1 MIFNR
6 FEWTLLMRIVLLA
19 GSMLLCLYFMV
30 YTEKYVSGV
39 IVSLLVVYQIYELY
53 QYVLETNR
61 KLTRFL
67 EAVRYSDFTAGFSK
81 DSKLGESF
89 RNLNRMFNEVFDA
102 FRRARAEKE
111 ENWQYLKTVVQHVNV
126 GLLSYDESGNVE
138 LINNTAKRYLRTP
151 HLTNI
156 QELAKVNPEVYQ
168 TILHL
173 APGTKT
179 LVKPSSDLHLSINAT
194 ELRLRGSQYKLI
206 SMQNILSELQ
216 QQEIES
222 WQNLTKVLRHE
233 IMNSITPIASLA
245 GTAIDIIQEDV
256 VRQNGSMSF
265 DLEAYDDI
273 SMSLRTIENRSR
285 GLVTFVDAYRN
296 FTNIPRPEFQ
306 RVLVKDVVEEVVKLI
321 RAGVA
326 DHRIALEVSLDPPN
340 LIARMDAK
348 LIEMV
353 LINVLKNAAE
363 VLGET
368 ENPTITIDVHA
379 DMEQRVFIDIT
390 DNGPGIEPEALEKI
404 FIPFY
409 TTKSSGSG
417 IGLSLSQR
425 IMQMHQGNLT
435 VRSKVG
441 EGTTFTLQ
449 L

>member
-1 MIFNR
+1 M
-6 FEWTLLMRIVLLA
+6 LVRITLLA
-19 GSMLLCLYFMV
+19 GSMLLCLYFVV

-39 IVSLLVVYQIYELY
+39 IVLLLVIYQIYELY

-102 FRRARAEKE
+102 FRKARAEKE

-168 TILHL
+168 TILNL

-194 ELRLRGSQYKLI
+194 ELRLRGSQYKLV

-296 FTNIPRPEFQ
+296 FTNIPRPEFK
-306 RVLVKDVVEEVVKLI
+306 RVVVKDIVEEVVKLI
-321 RAGVA
+321 QAGVA
-326 DHRIALEVSLDPPN
+326 DHRIALEVNLDPPN

-363 VLGET
+363 VLNEV
-368 ENPTITIDVHA
+368 EHPAITIDVHA
-379 DMEQRVFIDIT
+379 DMEQRVFIAIT
-390 DNGPGIEPEALEKI
+390 DNGPGIEPEALERI

-409 TTKSSGSG
+409 TTKSTGSG

-435 VRSKVG
+435 VRSVVG
-441 EGTTFTLQ
+441 KGTTFTLQ

>member
-39 IVSLLVVYQIYELY
+39 IVSMLVVYQIYELY

-102 FRRARAEKE
+102 FRKARAEKE
-111 ENWQYLKTVVQHVNV
+111 EHWQYLKTVVQHVNV

-156 QELAKVNPEVYQ
+156 RELAEMSPELYQ

-179 LVKPSSDLHLSINAT
+179 LAKPSSDLHLSINAT
-194 ELRLRGSQYKLI
+194 ELRLRGSQYKLV

-256 VRQNGSMSF
+256 VRQNGSMTF

-306 RVLVKDVVEEVVKLI
+306 RVMVKDVVEEVVKLI

-326 DHRIALEVSLDPPN
+326 DHRIALEVSLEPPN

-363 VLGET
+363 VLNET
-368 ENPTITIDVHA
+368 EDPTITIDVHS

-409 TTKSSGSG
+409 TTKSTGSG

-425 IMQMHQGNLT
+425 IMQMHQGNLL

>member
-1 MIFNR
+1 M
-6 FEWTLLMRIVLLA
+6 A
-19 GSMLLCLYFMV
+19 ASMLLCLYFTV

-39 IVSLLVVYQIYELY
+39 IISLLVVYQIYELY

-89 RNLNRMFNEVFDA
+89 RDLNRMFNEVFEA
-102 FRRARAEKE
+102 FRKARAEKE
-111 ENWQYLKTVVQHVNV
+111 EHWQYLKTVVQHVNV
-126 GLLSYDESGNVE
+126 GLLSYDESGNIE
-138 LINNTAKRYLRTP
+138 LLNNTAKRYLRVS
-151 HLTNI
+151 HLSNI
-156 QELAKVNPEVYQ
+156 QELAEVSPEVYQ
-168 TILHL
+168 TILKL
-173 APGTKT
+173 APGSKT
-179 LVKPSSDLHLSINAT
+179 LVKPSADLHLSINAT
-194 ELRLRGSQYKLI
+194 ELRLRGSQYKLV

-245 GTAIDIIQEDV
+245 GTAIDIIQEDA
-256 VRQNGSMSF
+256 VRQNGSMIFEQES
-265 DLEAYDDI
+265 YDDI
-273 SMSLRTIENRSR
+273 SMSLRTIENRSK

-306 RVLVKDVVEEVVKLI
+306 RVVVKEIVGEVVKLI
-321 RAGVA
+321 KAGVA
-326 DHRIALEVSLDPPN
+326 DHRINLTVSIEPPT
-340 LIARMDAK
+340 LIVRMDAK

-363 VLGET
+363 VLYEV
-368 ENPTITIDVHA
+368 EEPSITIDVHT

-409 TTKSSGSG
+409 TTKSTGSG

-425 IMQMHQGNLT
+425 IMQMHQGNLM

>member
-1 MIFNR
+1 
-6 FEWTLLMRIVLLA
+6 MRITLLA
-19 GSMLLCLYFMV
+19 GSMLLCLYFSV

-102 FRRARAEKE
+102 FRKARAEKE
-111 ENWQYLKTVVQHVNV
+111 EHWQYLKTVVQHVNV

-156 QELAKVNPEVYQ
+156 QELAAVNPEVYQ
-168 TILHL
+168 TILNL

-194 ELRLRGSQYKLI
+194 ELRLRGSQYKLV

-265 DLEAYDDI
+265 DLEAYEDI

-306 RVLVKDVVEEVVKLI
+306 RVVVKDIVEEVVKLI

-326 DHRIALEVSLDPPN
+326 DHRIALEVTLDPPN

-363 VLGET
+363 VLGDT
-368 ENPTITIDVHA
+368 KNPTIVINVHS

-390 DNGPGIEPEALEKI
+390 DNGPGIEPEALERI

-425 IMQMHQGNLT
+425 IMQMHQGNLL